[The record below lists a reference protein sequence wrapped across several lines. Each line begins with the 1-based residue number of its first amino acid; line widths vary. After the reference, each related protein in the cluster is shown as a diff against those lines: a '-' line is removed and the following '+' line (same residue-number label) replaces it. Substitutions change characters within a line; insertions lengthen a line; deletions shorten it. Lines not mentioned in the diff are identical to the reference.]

1 MRSVSLWVMRIP
13 DTTKSLDAQDL
24 TIITHLS
31 EIVQQSSDAC
41 KNIAINT
48 QGSLQGNG
56 VNTERNSAALEEVE
70 QEMSWIMS

>member
-1 MRSVSLWVMRIP
+1 MRIP

-31 EIVQQSSDAC
+31 KIVQQSSDAC

-56 VNTERNSAALEEVE
+56 VNTESNSAALEEVE

>member
-1 MRSVSLWVMRIP
+1 MRIP

-31 EIVQQSSDAC
+31 EIVQQSDAC

-56 VNTERNSAALEEVE
+56 VDTERNSAVLEEVE

>member
-1 MRSVSLWVMRIP
+1 MRIP

-31 EIVQQSSDAC
+31 EIVHQSSDAC

-56 VNTERNSAALEEVE
+56 VDTERNSAVLEEVE
-70 QEMSWIMS
+70 QEISWIMS